1 MRPHTRDGLAAGS
14 PDDLS
19 ARTHAA
25 ALGVELRSPLA
36 QIELAASQ
44 LGREALSPNARAQSE
59 QIFEAVAC
67 VDELIERMLRVLVP
81 PNRTLAGVRALAPV
95 IAELRKRFAPA
106 LEACGVQW
114 VGQMDRDIVA
124 RGDGDRVRVLTTELL
139 RLALVLCGEAG
150 HFELAVR
157 EGQGGL
163 ELILGTHRREPLADA
178 GLAEGR
184 AAVERTRAAALEGG
198 SVLVGEC
205 GLQASV
211 LRLAIQH
218 LRSPEVER
226 RAEQEDLCLES

>member
-1 MRPHTRDGLAAGS
+1 MTPHTRDGRVAGR

-44 LGREALSPNARAQSE
+44 LYREALSPSARAQSE

-81 PNRTLAGVRALAPV
+81 SSRTLAGAGALAPV
-95 IAELRKRFAPA
+95 IADLRRRFAPA
-106 LEACGVQW
+106 LEACGVEW
-114 VGQMDRDIVA
+114 VGQRDRDIVA

-139 RLALVLCGEAG
+139 RLALVLCGDAG
-150 HFELAVR
+150 HFELAVE
-157 EGQGGL
+157 EGQGEL
-163 ELILGTHRREPLADA
+163 ELILGTHRHEPLQDA
-178 GLAEGR
+178 GLAQAR
-184 AAVERTRAAALEGG
+184 AAVERARAATLEGG
-198 SVLVGEC
+198 GVLVGEC

-211 LRLAIQH
+211 LRLAIQY
-218 LRSPEVER
+218 LPSPDLEP
-226 RAEQEDLCLES
+226 RAKQEGPCLES